1 VRRCRFSTWAGGVE
15 TAAAVLP
22 SETLKTT
29 SFRRLADALLTTEPL
44 QRARLA
50 QAGLALLLLAA
61 AVVVMNYFAWI
72 GAASAAAVAVWS
84 AATLLGMAVFYALIR
99 GGWTRR
105 RADPSLTVP
114 QMLFAL
120 TSAAG
125 AYALLG
131 AGRGAVFPVVMVVL
145 VFGMFVASPR
155 QMRWVSVY
163 AVGVFGTVMALKAAT
178 DPQAY
183 PAAIELGHFLLVATM
198 VPGISVLAG
207 RLSRL
212 RHRAR
217 QQRSELAQAL
227 ARLREQTTRDELT
240 GLPNQRHMQT
250 LVAQEHQRCSRSGQ
264 SFCLALLDIDRLKA
278 VNEAHGY
285 ACGDALL
292 QAVAQ
297 EALRHVRGSDV
308 LARWRGGVFLL
319 MMSDTHAAL
328 ARGGLERVLERL
340 ATVRVA
346 HGDATVAV
354 TLSAGLSEHHAGEAV
369 AQTLER
375 AERALQEAKTH
386 GGAHVVAAA

>member
-1 VRRCRFSTWAGGVE
+1 M
-15 TAAAVLP
+15 LP
-22 SETLKTT
+22 SGPLKTAP
-29 SFRRLADALLTTEPL
+29 FHRLADALLTTEPL

-50 QAGLALLLLAA
+50 QVGRAMLLLAA
-61 AVVVMNYFAWI
+61 AVVAMNYFAWI
-72 GAASAAAVAVWS
+72 GVAPAAAVLAWS
-84 AATLLGMAVFYALIR
+84 ALTLLGMALFYALIR
-99 GGWTRR
+99 GGWSCR

-120 TSAAG
+120 TSAAV

-131 AGRGAVFPVVMVVL
+131 AGRAAVFPAVMVVL

-155 QMRWVSVY
+155 QMRWVSLY
-163 AVGVFGTVMALKAAT
+163 AVGLFGAVMTIKAVTA
-178 DPQAY
+178 PQAY

-198 VPGISVLAG
+198 VPGVSVLAG

-217 QQRSELAQAL
+217 RQRSELAQAL

-240 GLPNQRHMQT
+240 GLPNRRHMQA
-250 LVAQEHQRCSRSGQ
+250 LVAQEHQRCTRSGQ
-264 SFCLALLDIDRLKA
+264 SFCLALLDIDRLKS
-278 VNEAHGY
+278 VNNAHGY
-285 ACGDALL
+285 ACGDAVL

-308 LARWRGGVFLL
+308 LARWGSGVFLL
-319 MMSDTHAAL
+319 LMSDTHAAL

-340 ATVRVA
+340 AALRVA
-346 HGDATVAV
+346 HGNAIVAV

-369 AQTLER
+369 AQTLQR
-375 AERALQEAKTH
+375 AERALQEAQTH
-386 GGAHVVAAA
+386 GGAQAVAA